1 MSLASILV
9 LGFFLGMRHATDAD
23 HVVAVSTIVSR
34 ERTLRGAAPMGL
46 AWGVGHTATILGVGG
61 MMVIFGVV
69 ISPRMGLGME
79 LFVALMLV
87 ALGAISIRS
96 ILREER
102 LQTRDG
108 GHDHGHDDVTPAQ
121 PRGWLDASL
130 GRLSASRVVRP
141 LVVGVVHGLAGSAA
155 VALLVLS
162 TVRSATTAIAY
173 LLVFGVGTIAG
184 MGLVTTALAAPLVL
198 TTGRFK
204 RVHRFIGVASG
215 LLSVGLGIY
224 VGYQIAFVHGFFGVN
239 PQWTPQ

>member
-34 ERTLRGAAPMGL
+34 ERTLRGTAPVGL
-46 AWGVGHTATILGVGG
+46 AWGVGHTATILVVGG

-87 ALGAISIRS
+87 ALGAISIRR

-102 LQTRDG
+102 LQARG
-108 GHDHGHDDVTPAQ
+108 AGHEHRHGATNAEPL
-121 PRGWLDASL
+121 GWLDASL

-198 TTGRFK
+198 TTGRFE
-204 RVHRFIGVASG
+204 RMHRFVGVASG

-224 VGYQIAFVHGFFGVN
+224 VGYQIAFVHGLFGAS

>member
-1 MSLASILV
+1 MRSAS
-9 LGFFLGMRHATDAD
+9 R
-23 HVVAVSTIVSR
+23 
-34 ERTLRGAAPMGL
+34 
-46 AWGVGHTATILGVGG
+46 
-61 MMVIFGVV
+61 
-69 ISPRMGLGME
+69 
-79 LFVALMLV
+79 
-87 ALGAISIRS
+87 
-96 ILREER
+96 
-102 LQTRDG
+102 RDG
-108 GHDHGHDDVTPAQ
+108 GAHDHDDATPAE

-198 TTGRFK
+198 TTSRFK
-204 RVHRFIGVASG
+204 RVHRFIGVGSG

-224 VGYQIAFVHGFFGVN
+224 VGYQIAFVHGLFGAS